1 MDAVNSA
8 IDDLRSR
15 VAVLNTVC
23 SGSRGNENSAPKGS
37 LIKMDATTDAIFK
50 LQTKVDH
57 LAERLRHHDS
67 SAGSPNSNASSTA
80 NDVENLMIQMD
91 EVRKKIALLERTL
104 VSHEHWLVTE
114 LRLTLAVQGTQAE
127 MQHYMD
133 EVATAHKLR
142 LETMFYQLTKEYEG
156 RCAPGEVEFG
166 LEEDDLFKLRQRI
179 LERLSIEDGVQ
190 CEFVRLKESQQMYS

>member
-1 MDAVNSA
+1 
-8 IDDLRSR
+8 
-15 VAVLNTVC
+15 
-23 SGSRGNENSAPKGS
+23 
-37 LIKMDATTDAIFK
+37 
-50 LQTKVDH
+50 
-57 LAERLRHHDS
+57 
-67 SAGSPNSNASSTA
+67 
-80 NDVENLMIQMD
+80 
-91 EVRKKIALLERTL
+91 
-104 VSHEHWLVTE
+104 
-114 LRLTLAVQGTQAE
+114 

-190 CEFVRLKESQQMYS
+190 CEFLRLKESQQMYS